1 MFQRSRI
8 PLSELQPRRIA
19 VIKPSALGDV
29 VHSMPFVGALRTK
42 FPSASI
48 TWVIN
53 KAYVPLVDGHPAIDG
68 FIPFD
73 RGSMK
78 KGWKRAVSESLQFAK
93 LLRRQRFDLVFDLQC
108 LARTGLMCLA
118 SGANRR
124 VGLSTAREGA
134 RYAYTDVINISEPDK
149 THAIDTYWKV
159 AEALGVGDLAKQFDV
174 PVAPA
179 VRQWALSQLAELPR
193 PWMAFGV
200 GARWLTKRWLPEHF
214 AALAKQAQARF
225 GGTVFFVGTPDEAPL
240 AERVFGE
247 LDGPKKNFCGTTNLA
262 QLIALLA
269 VCDVMV
275 ANDTGPLHVAVG
287 LGKPTVAPYTC
298 TVVRRHGPYLQLGGI
313 ETSVW
318 CKGSYV
324 RTCDRLE
331 CMTDLQPDR
340 LWPVLAQILSAWAAT
355 SRTA

>member
-1 MFQRSRI
+1 MLQRSRI
-8 PLSELQPRRIA
+8 PLSELQPRHIA

-29 VHSMPFVGALRTK
+29 VHSMPFVGALRAK
-42 FPSASI
+42 FPEAKI
-48 TWVIN
+48 KWVIN

-78 KGWKRAVSESLQFAK
+78 KGWKRAVSESLNFAK
-93 LLRRQRFDLVFDLQC
+93 RLKREKFDLVFDLQC

-118 SGANRR
+118 TGAKRR
-124 VGLSTAREGA
+124 VGLNTAREGA
-134 RYAYTDVINISEPDK
+134 RYAYTDVITIPDPSN
-149 THAIDTYWKV
+149 THAIDHYWKV
-159 AEALGVGDLAKQFDV
+159 AEALGMGESPKQFNV
-174 PVAPA
+174 PVAA
-179 VRQWALSQLAELPR
+179 DVRTWAMEQLEAMPR

-200 GARWLTKRWLPEHF
+200 GARWLTKRWLPDHF
-214 AALAKQAQARF
+214 AVLAKQAQAKF

-240 AERVFGE
+240 AQQVFDQ
-247 LDGPKKNFCGTTNLA
+247 LDGPKKNFCGTTSLA
-262 QLIALLA
+262 QLVALLA

-298 TVVRRHGPYLQLGGI
+298 TVVRRHGPYLQLGGV

-324 RTCDRLE
+324 KTCDRLE

-340 LWPVLAQILSAWAAT
+340 LWPVLAQILSSWAST
-355 SRTA
+355 SRID